1 MEKNNKTVNDL
12 IAEAK
17 AKKEA
22 DDAVRLDKKIRA
34 AGSYIIQ
41 KHIGALRELGK

>member
-1 MEKNNKTVNDL
+1 MEKNNKSVNEL
-12 IAEAK
+12 IMEAK
-17 AKKEA
+17 AKK
-22 DDAVRLDKKIRA
+22 DAEDAARLDKKIRA